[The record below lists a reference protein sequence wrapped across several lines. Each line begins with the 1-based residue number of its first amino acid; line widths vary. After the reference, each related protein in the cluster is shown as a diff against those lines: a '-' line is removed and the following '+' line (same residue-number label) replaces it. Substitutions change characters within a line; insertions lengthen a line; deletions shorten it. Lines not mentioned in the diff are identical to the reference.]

1 MQGRPSPIFSAP
13 QRFDF
18 TFIKVRSGLH
28 DELLAPAFAENAD
41 SDFGPAAAKAGFEYP
56 VLKGRDTIVTALSGS
71 LGQIDTTHSVSN
83 PRISVDGDKAHLD
96 ALVEAQY
103 VLQND
108 HSRHCLMKNRYD
120 VELIRQGGLWLIERV
135 TIDNVWRTGDP
146 AVLSGI

>member
-1 MQGRPSPIFSAP
+1 M
-13 QRFDF
+13 
-18 TFIKVRSGLH
+18 
-28 DELLAPAFAENAD
+28 
-41 SDFGPAAAKAGFEYP
+41 
-56 VLKGRDTIVTALSGS
+56 LKGRDTIVTALSGS